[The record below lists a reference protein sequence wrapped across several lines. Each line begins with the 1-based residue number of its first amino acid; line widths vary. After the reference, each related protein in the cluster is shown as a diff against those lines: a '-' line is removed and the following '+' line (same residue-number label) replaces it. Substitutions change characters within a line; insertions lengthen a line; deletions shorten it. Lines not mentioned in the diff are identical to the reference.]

1 MRTHLTRGLPALGAG
16 AQVTV
21 CGWAQRRRDHGG
33 ILFIDLRD
41 RAGIIQIVCDPVRQE
56 TFARAEEVRSE
67 YVLAVTGVLRRRP
80 PGTENEALPTGA
92 FELDATKIVILNDS
106 DILPFQL
113 DEPGVGEAVRLKYRY
128 LDLRRPQMRE
138 NFLLRHRLIRAARR
152 FLEDQEFTEIETPIL
167 TRSTPEGARD
177 YLVPS
182 RTQAGEF
189 FALPQSPQLFKQ
201 MLMVAGFERYYQLT
215 RCFRDEDLRA
225 DRQPEF
231 TQLDIE
237 TSFLDQEAILSLM
250 EALMQAVFRAAI
262 GVELPLP
269 LPRLSYADAMRR
281 FGSDKPDLRNP
292 LEFVDVSDLVRD
304 VAFQVFSTPAQDPK
318 GRVVV
323 LRVPGGADLS
333 RRAIDDYTTYVATFG
348 AKGLAY
354 IKVNDPSSEAGLQS
368 PILKFLPGPVV
379 REIMA
384 RTQAAAGD
392 LLFFGADQARIVNDA
407 MGALRVRLGTDR
419 GLLADGWRLT
429 WVVDFPLLEYDEG
442 ARRFQAVH
450 HPFTAPKAEDRERLA
465 TDPGAVRAQAYDL
478 VLNGTEVGGGSIRI
492 HNRPMQEQLFA
503 LLGIEEAE
511 AREKFGFLLDALRFG
526 APPHGGLAFGV
537 DRLTAL
543 LAGTDS
549 IRDVIAFPKTQKATC
564 PLTEAPSAVSPHQ
577 LAELHLRVDV
587 PKV

>member
-1 MRTHLTRGLPALGAG
+1 MRTHLSRELPAVGAG
-16 AQVTV
+16 QHVTV

-33 ILFIDLRD
+33 VLFIDLRD
-41 RAGIIQIVCDPVRQE
+41 RTGLIQLVFDPSRAAV
-56 TFARAEEVRSE
+56 FARAEEVRSE
-67 YVLAVTGVLRRRP
+67 YVLCVTGVLRKRP
-80 PGTENEALPTGA
+80 AGTENESLPTGA
-92 FELDATKIVILNDS
+92 WELDATDIVILNTS
-106 DILPFQL
+106 DALPFQL
-113 DEPGVGEAVRLKYRY
+113 DEPGVGEMVRLKYRY
-128 LDLRRPQMRE
+128 LDLRRPEMRE
-138 NFLLRHRLIRAARR
+138 RLMLRHRLIRAARR
-152 FLEDQEFTEIETPIL
+152 FLEDHDFIEIETPML

-182 RTQAGEF
+182 RTQPGHF

-201 MLMVAGFERYYQLT
+201 ILMVAGFERYYQVT

-237 TSFLDQEAILSLM
+237 TSFLDEEAILGLM
-250 EALMQAVFRAAI
+250 EGLIQAVFQDAI
-262 GVELPLP
+262 GFDIPLP
-269 LPRLSYADAMRR
+269 LPRLTYAEAMRR

-292 LEFVDVSDLVRD
+292 LEFVDVSDLMRD
-304 VAFQVFSTPAQDPK
+304 VAFQVFAGPAKDPK

-323 LRVPGGADLS
+323 LRVPQGADLS
-333 RRAIDDYTTYVATFG
+333 RKAIDDYTTFVAGFG

-354 IKVNDPSSEAGLQS
+354 IKVNDPASEGGLQS

-379 REIMA
+379 QEILA
-384 RTQAAAGD
+384 RTGAMAGD
-392 LLFFGADQARIVNDA
+392 LLFFGADKAQVVNDA
-407 MGALRVRLGTDR
+407 LGALRIRLGVDR
-419 GLLADGWRLT
+419 GLVGGGWNLL

-442 ARRFQAVH
+442 NRRFQAVH
-450 HPFTAPKAEDRERLA
+450 HPFTAPKAEDMEYLT
-465 TDPGAVRAQAYDL
+465 TDPGAARARAYDL

-492 HNRPMQEQLFA
+492 HERHIQEQLFA
-503 LLGIEEAE
+503 VLGIDEAA

-537 DRLTAL
+537 DRLSAL
-543 LAGTDS
+543 LSGAES

-564 PLTEAPSAVSPHQ
+564 PLTDAPTPVSAHQ
-577 LAELHLRVDV
+577 LAELHLQSIA

>member
-1 MRTHLTRGLPALGAG
+1 MRTHLTRELPALAAG

-33 ILFIDLRD
+33 IVFIDLRD
-41 RAGIIQIVCDPVRQE
+41 RSGIIQIVCDPVHQE
-56 TFARAEEVRSE
+56 TFTRAEQVRSE

-80 PGTENEALPTGA
+80 AGTENEALPTGA
-92 FELDATKIVILNDS
+92 FELEATDIVILNDS
-106 DILPFQL
+106 EVLPFQL

-201 MLMVAGFERYYQLT
+201 MLMVAGFERYYQVT

-250 EALMQAVFRAAI
+250 EGLVQTVFRAAI
-262 GVELPLP
+262 GAEITLP
-269 LPRLSYADAMRR
+269 LPRLSYVDAMRR

-292 LEFVDVSDLVRD
+292 LEFVDISDLVRD
-304 VAFQVFSTPAQDPK
+304 VAFQVFAAAAQDPK

-323 LRVPGGADLS
+323 LRVPGGADMS
-333 RRAIDDYTTYVATFG
+333 RKAIEEYTTYVAGFG

-354 IKVNDPSSEAGLQS
+354 IKVNDPSSEGGLQS
-368 PILKFLPGPVV
+368 PILKFLPRPVIQ
-379 REIMA
+379 EIVA
-384 RTQAAAGD
+384 RTGAGAGD
-392 LLFFGADQARIVNDA
+392 LLFFGADRAQIVNDA
-407 MGALRVRLGTDR
+407 MGALRVRLGVDR
-419 GLLADGWRLT
+419 SLVADGWRLT
-429 WVVDFPLLEYDEG
+429 WVVDFPLLEYDEA

-450 HPFTAPKAEDRERLA
+450 HPFTAPKAEDWDRLA
-465 TDPGAVRAQAYDL
+465 SDPRAVRAQAYDL

-492 HNRPMQEQLFA
+492 HDRLMQERLFA
-503 LLGIEEAE
+503 LLGIQEAE

-543 LAGTDS
+543 LAGTES

-564 PLTEAPSAVSPHQ
+564 PLTEAPSAVSPKQ
-577 LAELHLRVDV
+577 LAELHLRIDV
-587 PKV
+587 PQV

>member
-1 MRTHLTRGLPALGAG
+1 MRTHLTRELPALGAG

-292 LEFVDVSDLVRD
+292 LEFVDISDLVRD

-333 RRAIDDYTTYVATFG
+333 RRAIDDYTTYVAGFG

-392 LLFFGADQARIVNDA
+392 LLFFGADRARIVNDA